1 MEMTYDT
8 KLRIVED
15 LVARDSENEFAM
27 EDACMAVAIRH
38 YEPTFEN
45 PYKEAAYLEEM
56 FLARNAWNPG
66 PDAATQ
72 TGMYDRDF

>member
-56 FLARNAWNPG
+56 FLARHQAHST
-66 PDAATQ
+66 DAATQ